1 MQKIQKFQFNR
12 IYAAPKSTKTYELI
26 NRDGH
31 HLIFR
36 VRNLKTNDSWKQL
49 STSTFKADQ
58 NGAFEDVLFKD
69 GIRLR
74 PNGFCCG

>member
-1 MQKIQKFQFNR
+1 MNVRAAFDPILIQSQILDSRTMNSS
-12 IYAAPKSTKTYELI
+12 IGME
-26 NRDGH
+26 H

-36 VRNLKTNDSWKQL
+36 VLNLKTNDSWKQL